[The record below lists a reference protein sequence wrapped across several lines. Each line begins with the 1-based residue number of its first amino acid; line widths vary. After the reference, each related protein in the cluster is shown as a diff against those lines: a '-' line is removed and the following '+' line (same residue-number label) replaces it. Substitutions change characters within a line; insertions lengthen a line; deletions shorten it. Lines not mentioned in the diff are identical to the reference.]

1 MKNLF
6 SITKIIS
13 TVSTIAKYG
22 AIILAITETL
32 DFLKQ
37 KLESINL
44 EKNKKDAS

>member
-22 AIILAITETL
+22 AIILAVTETL
-32 DFLKQ
+32 DFFKQ
-37 KLESINL
+37 KLETINP
-44 EKNKKDAS
+44 EKKQK